1 MSNKRREGSNP
12 SFRASRNLGIAIV
25 PGFLFNFS
33 PYFFP
38 YWLSETLLIFRDIGH
53 KHEATASSNAGGTLN
68 GTMVKLMNTSVQSQE
83 PMYVMSQHSYHA
95 YVRPCNIALAPILKD
110 SG

>member
-25 PGFLFNFS
+25 PGFLFNF
-33 PYFFP
+33 FP
-38 YWLSETLLIFRDIGH
+38 YCLSETLLIFRDIGH
-53 KHEATASSNAGGTLN
+53 KHEATASSNAGGALN

-83 PMYVMSQHSYHA
+83 PMYVMSPHSYHA